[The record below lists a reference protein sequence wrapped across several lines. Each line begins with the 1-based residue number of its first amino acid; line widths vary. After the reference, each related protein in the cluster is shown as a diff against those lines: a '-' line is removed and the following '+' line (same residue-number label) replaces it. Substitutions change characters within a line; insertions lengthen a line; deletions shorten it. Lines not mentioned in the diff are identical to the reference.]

1 MQDEGSG
8 ELAALREQSAEGTE
22 RTERTERTDGAD
34 GTERTEGAAGPADG
48 ASEGAEGASNE
59 GTEGETALETKR
71 RKTREAQMRYYD
83 KHKRKKDPSNPCP
96 SYCPERI
103 QAVKR
108 EYYTQHRDEI
118 IARSKRR
125 YQEQKAQKAQKA
137 ALERATGAPPE
148 AQRTGQNAASVV
160 F

>member
-1 MQDEGSG
+1 MTTQEEGSG
-8 ELAALREQSAEGTE
+8 AELLEQTEGTDG
-22 RTERTERTDGAD
+22 TVGAD
-34 GTERTEGAAGPADG
+34 GTDG
-48 ASEGAEGASNE
+48 TEGAEGASSEGTEGASSE

-96 SYCPERI
+96 SYCPELI

-137 ALERATGAPPE
+137 ALERATGAQDSPLE
-148 AQRTGQNAASVV
+148 AQRTG
-160 F
+160 

>member
-1 MQDEGSG
+1 MTTQEEGSG
-8 ELAALREQSAEGTE
+8 EWAEWAE
-22 RTERTERTDGAD
+22 WAEGAD
-34 GTERTEGAAGPADG
+34 GTEGEGTEGDG
-48 ASEGAEGASNE
+48 TEGDGTECTD

-103 QAVKR
+103 QEVKR

-148 AQRTGQNAASVV
+148 AQRAGQNAASVV

>member
-1 MQDEGSG
+1 MRMHDEGSG
-8 ELAALREQSAEGTE
+8 ELAALREQSTEGTE
-22 RTERTERTDGAD
+22 RTERAERTERTDG
-34 GTERTEGAAGPADG
+34 TEGAERTDG
-48 ASEGAEGASNE
+48 ASEGTEGASSD

-125 YQEQKAQKAQKA
+125 YQAQKAQKA
-137 ALERATGAPPE
+137 LLAQEAHPAQEAQMTGAT
-148 AQRTGQNAASVV
+148 AT
-160 F
+160 

>member
-1 MQDEGSG
+1 MTTQEEGSG
-8 ELAALREQSAEGTE
+8 AELLEQTEGTE
-22 RTERTERTDGAD
+22 GTERTDGA
-34 GTERTEGAAGPADG
+34 AGPG
-48 ASEGAEGASNE
+48 EGAEGASSEGSEGASE

-96 SYCPERI
+96 SYCPELI

-137 ALERATGAPPE
+137 ALERATGAQDSPLE
-148 AQRTGQNAASVV
+148 AQRTG
-160 F
+160 